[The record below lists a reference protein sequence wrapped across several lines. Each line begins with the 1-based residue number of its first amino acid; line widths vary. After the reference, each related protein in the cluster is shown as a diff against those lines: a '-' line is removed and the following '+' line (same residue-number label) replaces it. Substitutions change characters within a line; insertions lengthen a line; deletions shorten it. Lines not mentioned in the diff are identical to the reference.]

1 MGLLESYTL
10 SELETESGFDKR
22 TIAYYISEGLLP
34 KVGRRGPRT
43 RYPLDFLERLMFIR
57 RVRDMQ
63 DDGKLRAVM
72 LTEIRDVI
80 NQLTADEISAAAR
93 KGSSVRWIR
102 DRFENPDWDT
112 SELAVAP
119 EDVAAAMPSEPEPDS
134 WGDDVFSASV
144 ADRGVPYKTKM
155 VSARQR
161 RDSLKEQMTFSRS
174 QEHLDLEMENRQ
186 EQVEEFSANPER
198 AMAETIITGSQPES
212 RMEKRYYEMHE
223 NLLGEMREMKGLIF
237 EMREQLRKLED
248 RIKQDRATGENDTD
262 IGED

>member
-80 NQLTADEISAAAR
+80 DQLTADEISAAAR

-102 DRFENPDWDT
+102 EVCEKFGLAASESGIINNTERTTQLEMVDSNGVCENSVKEKGIVVFDKAAWKKET
-112 SELAVAP
+112 LCQMEHAVA
-119 EDVAAAMPSEPEPDS
+119 
-134 WGDDVFSASV
+134 
-144 ADRGVPYKTKM
+144 T
-155 VSARQR
+155 
-161 RDSLKEQMTFSRS
+161 
-174 QEHLDLEMENRQ
+174 
-186 EQVEEFSANPER
+186 
-198 AMAETIITGSQPES
+198 
-212 RMEKRYYEMHE
+212 
-223 NLLGEMREMKGLIF
+223 
-237 EMREQLRKLED
+237 
-248 RIKQDRATGENDTD
+248 
-262 IGED
+262 